1 MDRTAWIVVALCVVG
16 LVLWEIY
23 LAKQMASRPTPVGAA
38 PGQTSATA
46 TPAILASS
54 PSPTPVAEAAPSS
67 EPTPSFAE
75 KIETLRNSDVELRLT
90 NRGGGIKEAVLLR
103 QIAEKGQRVVL
114 NADQSA
120 PIGAILEQ
128 PSAPTLPEFTA
139 SVESNSTVQ
148 FERTTAEQVV
158 VRKKFFFE
166 KSPEN
171 KDNYV
176 IEMDVDLENRG
187 DKPYQSGG
195 YFLALGS
202 AAPIHPRDYPSYTRL
217 VWCIDG
223 KAKGIDVGWFGS
235 SGGFLGL
242 GQRAARR
249 YYQESIAGAEW
260 VAVSNQFFTTLM
272 APLTAK
278 ATAVWGRRFDIERSP
293 DEKLLGI
300 EGSLGMPGFHLQ
312 PGQTYSARFE
322 IYAGPKLYH
331 RLAQLP
337 HNEAEVMDF
346 GMFKIV
352 CQFLLNFMNLLHSW
366 LHDYGLAIL
375 ALTTIIKLTLWPI
388 QNKANRSMRQM
399 AALSP
404 KMQELRDKYK
414 DDPTRVN
421 QEMMKLYKQYGINP
435 VGGCLPMMI
444 QIPIFFGLFKMLGQA
459 VELRNAKFLWV
470 KDLSQPDT
478 IAHLPLLGWPINII
492 PLCMAATQIW
502 LMAMTPKTGDP
513 TQRRV
518 MMFTP
523 LIFLFICY
531 NFAAALALYY
541 TAQNLFS
548 ILQFYQ
554 NKRQPTRWKTK
565 TMMTPKDLLDT
576 MLGYLGFVVQIEE
589 TTNEGG
595 NPTLQIYTEESRRL
609 IGRDGETLEAIQFLL
624 NRLLQAKDK
633 DAEKVIVD
641 CEHYRSMREDRIV
654 QRVRE
659 LADRVRITG
668 RSLQLEPMNSY
679 ERRLVHNAF
688 KDDPDVATWSPS
700 DSARIKQITLLKRR
714 PKRET
719 AQGATAS

>member
-1 MDRTAWIVVALCVVG
+1 MDRTAWIVVTLCVIG
-16 LVLWEIY
+16 LIVWQIY
-23 LAKQMASRPTPVGAA
+23 VARQMPPRPAPVNIAS
-38 PGQTSATA
+38 GQASPTA
-46 TPAILASS
+46 TPKISE
-54 PSPTPVAEAAPSS
+54 PSPPSVVPEATPKSAEPV
-67 EPTPSFAE
+67 PSFAE
-75 KIETLRNSDVELRLT
+75 KTETLRNSDVELRLT

-103 QIAEKGQRVVL
+103 QKAEKGARVVL
-114 NADQSA
+114 NSGQSM
-120 PIGAILEQ
+120 PIGAIVEQ
-128 PSAPTLPEFTA
+128 PSAPMLPEFTT
-139 SVESNSTVQ
+139 STESNSVVQ
-148 FERTTAEQVV
+148 FERTTAEQVA

-166 KSPEN
+166 KSSEN

-187 DKPYQSGG
+187 TKPYQNGG
-195 YFLALGS
+195 YFVALGS
-202 AAPIHPRDYPSYTRL
+202 AAPIHPKDYPSYTRL
-217 VWCIDG
+217 VWCVDG
-223 KAKGIDVGWFGS
+223 RAKGIDVGWFGS

-242 GQRAARR
+242 GQRAARP
-249 YYQESIAGAEW
+249 YYQESITSAEW
-260 VAVSNQFFTTLM
+260 VAVSNQFFATLL
-272 APLTAK
+272 APLSAK
-278 ATAVWGRRFDIERSP
+278 ATGVWGRSFDIERSP
-293 DEKLLGI
+293 DQKLLGI
-300 EGSLGMPGFHLQ
+300 EGALAMPGFQLQ

-346 GMFKIV
+346 GMFKLI

-388 QNKANRSMRQM
+388 QNRANRSMRQM

-404 KMQELRDKYK
+404 KMQELKDKYK
-414 DDPTRVN
+414 DDPTRMN
-421 QEMMKLYKQYGINP
+421 QELMKLYKQYGINP

-478 IAHLPLLGWPINII
+478 IAHLPLLGWPVNII

-554 NKRQPTRWKTK
+554 NKRQP
-565 TMMTPKDLLDT
+565 M
-576 MLGYLGFVVQIEE
+576 
-589 TTNEGG
+589 
-595 NPTLQIYTEESRRL
+595 PTL
-609 IGRDGETLEAIQFLL
+609 
-624 NRLLQAKDK
+624 
-633 DAEKVIVD
+633 EKV
-641 CEHYRSMREDRIV
+641 
-654 QRVRE
+654 
-659 LADRVRITG
+659 APPG
-668 RSLQLEPMNSY
+668 
-679 ERRLVHNAF
+679 
-688 KDDPDVATWSPS
+688 
-700 DSARIKQITLLKRR
+700 KR
-714 PKRET
+714 KR
-719 AQGATAS
+719 

>member
-1 MDRTAWIVVALCVVG
+1 MP
-16 LVLWEIY
+16 
-23 LAKQMASRPTPVGAA
+23 SRPA
-38 PGQTSATA
+38 PINVASGQASPTA
-46 TPAILASS
+46 TPKVSEAS
-54 PSPTPVAEAAPSS
+54 PPPAAPEATPRSAES
-67 EPTPSFAE
+67 VPSFAE
-75 KIETLRNSDVELRLT
+75 KTETLRNSDVELRLT
-90 NRGGGIKEAVLLR
+90 NRGGGIKEAILLK

-114 NADQSA
+114 NSTQSV
-120 PIGAILEQ
+120 PIGAIVEQ
-128 PSAPTLPEFTA
+128 PSAPTLSEFTA
-139 SVESNSTVQ
+139 STVSNSLVQ
-148 FERTTAEQVV
+148 FERTTEEQVV
-158 VRKKFFFE
+158 MRKKFSFE
-166 KSPEN
+166 KSSEN

-187 DKPYQSGG
+187 TKPYQSRG
-195 YFLALGS
+195 YFVALGS
-202 AAPIHPRDYPSYTRL
+202 AAPIHPKDYPSYTRL

-223 KAKGIDVGWFGS
+223 RAKGIDVGWFGS
-235 SGGFLGL
+235 SGGILGL
-242 GQRAARR
+242 GQRAARP
-249 YYQESIAGAEW
+249 YYEENIAGAEW
-260 VAVSNQFFTTLM
+260 VAVSNQFFATLM

-278 ATAVWGRRFDIERSP
+278 ATGVWGRRFDVEYSP
-293 DEKLLGI
+293 DQKLPAI
-300 EGSLGMPGFHLQ
+300 EGALGMPGFQVQ

-346 GMFKIV
+346 GIFKIV

-388 QNKANRSMRQM
+388 QNRANRSMRQM

-404 KMQELRDKYK
+404 KMQELKDKYK
-414 DDPTRVN
+414 DDPTRMN
-421 QEMMKLYKQYGINP
+421 QELMKLYKQYGINP

-478 IAHLPLLGWPINII
+478 IAHLPLLGWPVNII

-554 NKRQPTRWKTK
+554 NKRQP
-565 TMMTPKDLLDT
+565 M
-576 MLGYLGFVVQIEE
+576 
-589 TTNEGG
+589 
-595 NPTLQIYTEESRRL
+595 PTL
-609 IGRDGETLEAIQFLL
+609 
-624 NRLLQAKDK
+624 
-633 DAEKVIVD
+633 EKV
-641 CEHYRSMREDRIV
+641 
-654 QRVRE
+654 
-659 LADRVRITG
+659 APAG
-668 RSLQLEPMNSY
+668 
-679 ERRLVHNAF
+679 
-688 KDDPDVATWSPS
+688 
-700 DSARIKQITLLKRR
+700 KR
-714 PKRET
+714 KR
-719 AQGATAS
+719 

>member
-1 MDRTAWIVVALCVVG
+1 MDRTAWIVVILCVVG
-16 LVLWEIY
+16 LVGWQIY
-23 LAKQMASRPTPVGAA
+23 VAKQMSPRPAPINVASGQPSPT
-38 PGQTSATA
+38 ATA
-46 TPAILASS
+46 KVFE
-54 PSPTPVAEAAPSS
+54 PSPTPAVAETTPKTA
-67 EPTPSFAE
+67 EPVSSFAE

-103 QIAEKGQRVVL
+103 QMAEKGQRVVL
-114 NADQSA
+114 NSAQSA
-120 PIGAILEQ
+120 PIGAIIEQ
-128 PSAPTLPEFTA
+128 PSGSTPTLPEFTA
-139 SVESNSTVQ
+139 ATESNSVVQ
-148 FERTTAEQVV
+148 FERTTPEQVSI
-158 VRKKFFFE
+158 RKKFSFE
-166 KSPEN
+166 KSSEN

-187 DKPYQSGG
+187 SKPYQSAG
-195 YFLALGS
+195 YFVALGS
-202 AAPIHPRDYPSYTRL
+202 AAPIHPKDYPSYTRL

-223 KAKGIDVGWFGS
+223 RAKGIDVGWFGS

-242 GQRAARR
+242 GQRAARP
-249 YYQESIAGAEW
+249 YYQENIAGAEW

-278 ATAVWGRRFDIERSP
+278 ATGVWGRHFDIDYSP
-293 DEKLLGI
+293 DQKLQAV
-300 EGSLGMPGFHLQ
+300 EGAMGMPGFQLQ
-312 PGQTYSARFE
+312 PGQTHSARFE
-322 IYAGPKLYH
+322 IYAGPKIYH

-375 ALTTIIKLTLWPI
+375 ALTTVIKLTLWPI
-388 QNKANRSMRQM
+388 QNRANRSMRQM

-404 KMQELRDKYK
+404 KMQELKDKYK
-414 DDPTRVN
+414 DDPTRMN
-421 QEMMKLYKQYGINP
+421 QELMKLYKQYGINP

-478 IAHLPLLGWPINII
+478 IAHLPLLGWPVNII
-492 PLCMAATQIW
+492 PLCMAATQVW

-513 TQRRV
+513 TQRRI
-518 MMFTP
+518 MMFMP

-554 NKRQPTRWKTK
+554 NKRQP
-565 TMMTPKDLLDT
+565 M
-576 MLGYLGFVVQIEE
+576 
-589 TTNEGG
+589 
-595 NPTLQIYTEESRRL
+595 PTL
-609 IGRDGETLEAIQFLL
+609 
-624 NRLLQAKDK
+624 
-633 DAEKVIVD
+633 EKV
-641 CEHYRSMREDRIV
+641 
-654 QRVRE
+654 
-659 LADRVRITG
+659 APPG
-668 RSLQLEPMNSY
+668 
-679 ERRLVHNAF
+679 
-688 KDDPDVATWSPS
+688 
-700 DSARIKQITLLKRR
+700 KR
-714 PKRET
+714 KR
-719 AQGATAS
+719 

>member
-1 MDRTAWIVVALCVVG
+1 MDRTAWIVVAVCVIG
-16 LVLWEIY
+16 LVGWQIY
-23 LAKQMASRPTPVGAA
+23 IAKQMPPRPAPVNAAS
-38 PGQTSATA
+38 GQASPTA
-46 TPAILASS
+46 TPKVFEAS
-54 PSPTPVAEAAPSS
+54 PSPATPETTPKTAEAA
-67 EPTPSFAE
+67 PSFAE

-103 QIAEKGQRVVL
+103 QMAEKGQHVVL
-114 NADQSA
+114 NSAQNA
-120 PIGAILEQ
+120 PIGAIIE
-128 PSAPTLPEFTA
+128 SRFIETPTLPEFTA
-139 SVESNSTVQ
+139 STESNSVVQ
-148 FERTTAEQVV
+148 FEGTTGEQVAI
-158 VRKKFFFE
+158 RKKFFFE

-187 DKPYQSGG
+187 SKPYQNPG
-195 YFLALGS
+195 YFVALGS
-202 AAPIHPRDYPSYTRL
+202 AAPIHPKDYPSYTRL

-242 GQRAARR
+242 GQRAARP
-249 YYQESIAGAEW
+249 YYQENIAGAEW

-278 ATAVWGRRFDIERSP
+278 ATSVWGRRFETEYASDQ
-293 DEKLLGI
+293 KLPAI
-300 EGSLGMPGFHLQ
+300 EGALGMPGFQLQ

-346 GMFKIV
+346 GIFKLV

-366 LHDYGLAIL
+366 LGDYGLSIL

-388 QNKANRSMRQM
+388 QNRANRSMRQM

-404 KMQELRDKYK
+404 KMQELKEKYK
-414 DDPTRVN
+414 DDPTRMN
-421 QEMMKLYKQYGINP
+421 QELMKLYKQYGINP

-470 KDLSQPDT
+470 RDLSQPDT
-478 IAHLPLLGWPINII
+478 IAHLPLLGWPVNII

-554 NKRQPTRWKTK
+554 NKRQP
-565 TMMTPKDLLDT
+565 M
-576 MLGYLGFVVQIEE
+576 
-589 TTNEGG
+589 
-595 NPTLQIYTEESRRL
+595 PTL
-609 IGRDGETLEAIQFLL
+609 
-624 NRLLQAKDK
+624 
-633 DAEKVIVD
+633 EKV
-641 CEHYRSMREDRIV
+641 
-654 QRVRE
+654 
-659 LADRVRITG
+659 APT
-668 RSLQLEPMNSY
+668 
-679 ERRLVHNAF
+679 A
-688 KDDPDVATWSPS
+688 
-700 DSARIKQITLLKRR
+700 KR
-714 PKRET
+714 KR
-719 AQGATAS
+719 

>member
-1 MDRTAWIVVALCVVG
+1 MDRTAWIVVALCVIG
-16 LVLWEIY
+16 LVAWQIY
-23 LAKQMASRPTPVGAA
+23 AAKQMPPRPAPVHVAS
-38 PGQTSATA
+38 GQASPTA
-46 TPAILASS
+46 TPKVFEAS
-54 PSPTPVAEAAPSS
+54 PPPATPETAPKTAEPA
-67 EPTPSFAE
+67 PSFAE
-75 KIETLRNSDVELRLT
+75 KIETLRNSDVELHLT

-103 QIAEKGQRVVL
+103 QMAEKGQRVVL
-114 NADQSA
+114 NSA
-120 PIGAILEQ
+120 QNTPIGAIIE
-128 PSAPTLPEFTA
+128 SRFIETPTLPEFTA
-139 SVESNSTVQ
+139 STESNSVVQ
-148 FERTTAEQVV
+148 FEGTTAEQVG

-187 DKPYQSGG
+187 TKPYQNAG
-195 YFLALGS
+195 YFVALGS
-202 AAPIHPRDYPSYTRL
+202 AAPIHPKDYPSYTRL

-223 KAKGIDVGWFGS
+223 RAKGIDVGWFGS

-242 GQRAARR
+242 GQRAARP
-249 YYQESIAGAEW
+249 YYQENIAGAEW
-260 VAVSNQFFTTLM
+260 VAVSSQFFTTLV

-278 ATAVWGRRFDIERSP
+278 ATSVWGRRFETEYASDQ
-293 DEKLLGI
+293 KLPAI
-300 EGSLGMPGFHLQ
+300 EGALGMPGFQLQ

-346 GMFKIV
+346 GIFKLV

-388 QNKANRSMRQM
+388 QNRANRSMRQM

-404 KMQELRDKYK
+404 KMQELKEKYK
-414 DDPTRVN
+414 DDPTRMN
-421 QEMMKLYKQYGINP
+421 QELMKLYKQYGINP

-470 KDLSQPDT
+470 RDLSQPDT
-478 IAHLPLLGWPINII
+478 IAHLPLLGWPVNII

-554 NKRQPTRWKTK
+554 NKRQP
-565 TMMTPKDLLDT
+565 M
-576 MLGYLGFVVQIEE
+576 
-589 TTNEGG
+589 
-595 NPTLQIYTEESRRL
+595 PTL
-609 IGRDGETLEAIQFLL
+609 
-624 NRLLQAKDK
+624 
-633 DAEKVIVD
+633 EKV
-641 CEHYRSMREDRIV
+641 
-654 QRVRE
+654 
-659 LADRVRITG
+659 APT
-668 RSLQLEPMNSY
+668 
-679 ERRLVHNAF
+679 A
-688 KDDPDVATWSPS
+688 
-700 DSARIKQITLLKRR
+700 KR
-714 PKRET
+714 KR
-719 AQGATAS
+719 

>member
-1 MDRTAWIVVALCVVG
+1 MDRTAWIVVALCVIG

-23 LAKQMASRPTPVGAA
+23 LAKQMGPKPSPVGGAL
-38 PGQTSATA
+38 GQTSPRP
-46 TPAILASS
+46 TPAILAPS
-54 PSPTPVAEAAPSS
+54 PSPTPVAEAAPSTR
-67 EPTPSFAE
+67 EPVPSFAE

-103 QIAEKGQRVVL
+103 QVAEKGQPVVL
-114 NADQSA
+114 NSAQSP
-120 PIGAILEQ
+120 PIGAIIEQ
-128 PSAPTLPEFTA
+128 PSTSALAEFTA
-139 SVESNSTVQ
+139 STELDSAVQ
-148 FERTTAEQVV
+148 FEHTTAEQVV
-158 VRKKFFFE
+158 IRKRFFFE

-187 DKPYQSGG
+187 NKPYQSGG
-195 YFLALGS
+195 YFVALGS

-223 KAKGIDVGWFGS
+223 RAKGIDVGWFGS

-242 GQRAARR
+242 GQRPARP

-278 ATAVWGRRFDIERSP
+278 ATAVWGRRFDIEYSP
-293 DEKLLGI
+293 DQKLLAI
-300 EGSLGMPGFHLQ
+300 EGALGMPGFQLE
-312 PGQTYSARFE
+312 PGKTYSARFE

-352 CQFLLNFMNLLHSW
+352 CQLLLNFMNLLHSW

-404 KMQELRDKYK
+404 KIQELRDKYK
-414 DDPTRVN
+414 DDPTRMN
-421 QEMMKLYKQYGINP
+421 QEVMKLYKQYGINP

-478 IAHLPLLGWPINII
+478 VAHLPLLGWPINII

-513 TQRRV
+513 TQRRIA
-518 MMFTP
+518 MFMP

-554 NKRQPTRWKTK
+554 NRRQP
-565 TMMTPKDLLDT
+565 M
-576 MLGYLGFVVQIEE
+576 
-589 TTNEGG
+589 
-595 NPTLQIYTEESRRL
+595 PTL
-609 IGRDGETLEAIQFLL
+609 
-624 NRLLQAKDK
+624 
-633 DAEKVIVD
+633 EKV
-641 CEHYRSMREDRIV
+641 
-654 QRVRE
+654 
-659 LADRVRITG
+659 A
-668 RSLQLEPMNSY
+668 P
-679 ERRLVHNAF
+679 A
-688 KDDPDVATWSPS
+688 A
-700 DSARIKQITLLKRR
+700 KR
-714 PKRET
+714 KR
-719 AQGATAS
+719 

>member
-1 MDRTAWIVVALCVVG
+1 MDRTAWIVVALCVIG
-16 LVLWEIY
+16 LLLWEVY
-23 LAKQMASRPTPVGAA
+23 LSKQMAPKPAPAGVARGQVSPT
-38 PGQTSATA
+38 T
-46 TPAILASS
+46 TPAIVAPS
-54 PSPTPVAEAAPSS
+54 PSPTVAAEVTPKNA

-90 NRGGGIKEAVLLR
+90 NRGGGIKEAILLK
-103 QIAEKGQRVVL
+103 QIAEKGQHVVL
-114 NADQSA
+114 NSDQSP

-128 PSAPTLPEFTA
+128 PSTPTLEEFTGSA
-139 SVESNSTVQ
+139 ESDSVVQ
-148 FERTTAEQVV
+148 FERTTDEQIVI
-158 VRKKFFFE
+158 RKKFFFE

-195 YFLALGS
+195 YFVALGS
-202 AAPIHPRDYPSYTRL
+202 AAPIHPKDYPSYTRL
-217 VWCIDG
+217 VWCING
-223 KAKGIDVGWFGS
+223 AAKGIDVGWFGS
-235 SGGFLGL
+235 SSGFLGV
-242 GQRAARR
+242 GQRSARP
-249 YYQESIAGAEW
+249 YYEQNIAGAEW

-272 APLTAK
+272 APLSAK
-278 ATAVWGRRFDIERSP
+278 ATGAWGRRFDVERSP
-293 DEKLLGI
+293 DQKLQAI
-300 EGSLGMPGFHLQ
+300 EGALGMPGFQLQ
-312 PGQTYSARFE
+312 PGQTSSARFE

-331 RLAQLP
+331 RLAQLS
-337 HNEAEVMDF
+337 HNEAEIMDF

-352 CQFLLNFMNLLHSW
+352 CQLLLNFMNLLNSW

-404 KMQELRDKYK
+404 KMQELREKYK
-414 DDPTRVN
+414 DDPTRMN
-421 QEMMKLYKQYGINP
+421 QEVMKLYKQYGINP

-478 IAHLPLLGWPINII
+478 VAHLPILGWPINII

-513 TQRRV
+513 TQRRIA
-518 MMFTP
+518 MFMP

-554 NKRQPTRWKTK
+554 NRRQP
-565 TMMTPKDLLDT
+565 M
-576 MLGYLGFVVQIEE
+576 
-589 TTNEGG
+589 
-595 NPTLQIYTEESRRL
+595 PTL
-609 IGRDGETLEAIQFLL
+609 
-624 NRLLQAKDK
+624 
-633 DAEKVIVD
+633 EKV
-641 CEHYRSMREDRIV
+641 
-654 QRVRE
+654 
-659 LADRVRITG
+659 APAG
-668 RSLQLEPMNSY
+668 
-679 ERRLVHNAF
+679 
-688 KDDPDVATWSPS
+688 
-700 DSARIKQITLLKRR
+700 KR
-714 PKRET
+714 KR
-719 AQGATAS
+719 

>member
-1 MDRTAWIVVALCVVG
+1 MDRTAWIVVALCVIG
-16 LVLWEIY
+16 LVLWEFY
-23 LAKQMASRPTPVGAA
+23 LAKQMGPRPAPASVA
-38 PGQTSATA
+38 PGRPSASA
-46 TPAILASS
+46 TPAILAPS
-54 PSPTPVAEAAPSS
+54 PLPTPVAEAEPSS
-67 EPTPSFAE
+67 TPTPSFAE

-90 NRGGGIKEAVLLR
+90 NRGGGIKEAVLLK

-114 NADQSA
+114 NSDQSA

-128 PSAPTLPEFTA
+128 PSTPMLPEFTA
-139 SVESNSTVQ
+139 SAQPDSVQ
-148 FERTTAEQVV
+148 FERTTAEQVAI
-158 VRKKFFFE
+158 RKKFFFE

-187 DKPYQSGG
+187 DKPYQSSG
-195 YFLALGS
+195 YFVALGS

-223 KAKGIDVGWFGS
+223 RPKGIDVGWFGS
-235 SGGFLGL
+235 SAGFLGMNP
-242 GQRAARR
+242 RAARP
-249 YYQESIAGAEW
+249 YYQENIAGAEW

-278 ATAVWGRRFDIERSP
+278 ATGVWGRHFDIDRAP
-293 DEKLLGI
+293 DQKLLGI
-300 EGSLGMPGFHLQ
+300 EGALGMPALELQ

-337 HNEAEVMDF
+337 HNQAEVMDF
-346 GMFKIV
+346 GIFKVV

-404 KMQELRDKYK
+404 KVQELRDKYK
-414 DDPTRVN
+414 DDPTRMN

-459 VELRNAKFLWV
+459 VELRNANFLWV

-478 IAHLPLLGWPINII
+478 IAHLPVLGWPINII

-554 NKRQPTRWKTK
+554 NKRQPA
-565 TMMTPKDLLDT
+565 
-576 MLGYLGFVVQIEE
+576 
-589 TTNEGG
+589 
-595 NPTLQIYTEESRRL
+595 PTL
-609 IGRDGETLEAIQFLL
+609 
-624 NRLLQAKDK
+624 
-633 DAEKVIVD
+633 EKV
-641 CEHYRSMREDRIV
+641 
-654 QRVRE
+654 
-659 LADRVRITG
+659 APAG
-668 RSLQLEPMNSY
+668 
-679 ERRLVHNAF
+679 
-688 KDDPDVATWSPS
+688 
-700 DSARIKQITLLKRR
+700 KR
-714 PKRET
+714 KR
-719 AQGATAS
+719 

>member
-1 MDRTAWIVVALCVVG
+1 MDRTAWIAVTLCVIG
-16 LVLWEIY
+16 LVVWQIY
-23 LAKQMASRPTPVGAA
+23 VVKQTPPRHA
-38 PGQTSATA
+38 PVSVAPEQ
-46 TPAILASS
+46 SS
-54 PSPTPVAEAAPSS
+54 PSASIPSSTPLAAPAAAPKAAEPVA
-67 EPTPSFAE
+67 SFPE
-75 KIETLRNSDVELRLT
+75 KIETLRNSDVELRFT
-90 NRGGGIKEAVLLR
+90 NRGGGIKEAILLG
-103 QIAEKGQRVVL
+103 QVAEKGERVAL
-114 NADQSA
+114 NSAESA
-120 PIGAILEQ
+120 PIGAIIESRELGT
-128 PSAPTLPEFTA
+128 PAFSEFTA
-139 SVESNSTVQ
+139 SREANSVVK
-148 FERTTAEQVV
+148 FERVTAEQIA
-158 VRKKFFFE
+158 VRKKFFFQQ
-166 KSPEN
+166 SPEK
-171 KDNYV
+171 KDNFV
-176 IEMDVDLENRG
+176 VEMDVGLENRG
-187 DKPYQSGG
+187 TELYRNAG
-195 YFLALGS
+195 YFVALGS
-202 AAPIHPRDYPSYTRL
+202 AAPIHPKDYPSYTRL
-217 VWCIDG
+217 VWCIAG

-235 SGGFLGL
+235 SGGFLGM
-242 GQRAARR
+242 GQRAARPF
-249 YYQESIAGAEW
+249 YQENIAGAEW
-260 VAVSNQFFTTLM
+260 VAVSDQFFTTLV

-278 ATAVWGRRFDIERSP
+278 ADAVWGRRFDIERTP
-293 DEKLLGI
+293 DQKLLGI
-300 EGSLGMPGFHLQ
+300 EGALGMPGFEVQ

-337 HNEAEVMDF
+337 HNEAEIMDF
-346 GMFKIV
+346 GMFKLV

-404 KMQELRDKYK
+404 KMQELKEKYK
-414 DDPTRVN
+414 DDPTRMN
-421 QEMMKLYKQYGINP
+421 QEVMKLYKQYGINP

-554 NKRQPTRWKTK
+554 NRNQP
-565 TMMTPKDLLDT
+565 MPKL
-576 MLGYLGFVVQIEE
+576 
-589 TTNEGG
+589 
-595 NPTLQIYTEESRRL
+595 
-609 IGRDGETLEAIQFLL
+609 
-624 NRLLQAKDK
+624 
-633 DAEKVIVD
+633 EKV
-641 CEHYRSMREDRIV
+641 
-654 QRVRE
+654 
-659 LADRVRITG
+659 APAG
-668 RSLQLEPMNSY
+668 
-679 ERRLVHNAF
+679 
-688 KDDPDVATWSPS
+688 
-700 DSARIKQITLLKRR
+700 KR
-714 PKRET
+714 KR
-719 AQGATAS
+719 